1 MLASLVSIALNA
13 PDILAQA
20 MGATSA
26 GGAAPVSTPGA
37 GGAAPAA
44 SPAADDMAAQ
54 ASSFELSHMW
64 SHMGYV
70 AKGVAVVLAIMSVIS
85 ICLFIERLIVYNRA
99 NKQSIRFAELVSE
112 HLQANKLKDA
122 NTAAEAPEFSASHV
136 ARVCSAGIR
145 EFISGRSGSA
155 DVVESARKA
164 IDRAIQTETL
174 DLRRGLGA
182 LATIANTAPFV
193 GLFGTVFGIINSFKS
208 MASNQSGGLSAV
220 SGGISE
226 ALITTAFG
234 LFVAVPA
241 VWFFNY
247 FSNRIETFSV
257 DMNNSMLELLDYFE
271 KHREMPADGGR

>member
-1 MLASLVSIALNA
+1 MYLHIFNLGTAAMNY
-13 PDILAQA
+13 LAQ
-20 MGATSA
+20 
-26 GGAAPVSTPGA
+26 A
-37 GGAAPAA
+37 GGAAPA
-44 SPAADDMAAQ
+44 DDQSQA

-64 SHMGYV
+64 GNMGWV
-70 AKGVAVVLAIMSVIS
+70 ARGVALTLAIMSVIS
-85 ICLFIERLIVYNRA
+85 ICLFIERLIVFGKANR
-99 NKQSIRFAELVSE
+99 QSIKFAELVSD
-112 HLQANKLKDA
+112 HLQANRLKDA
-122 NTAAEAPEFSASHV
+122 NAAAESPEFSASHV

-145 EFISGRSGSA
+145 EFLSGRSGSA

-193 GLFGTVFGIINSFKS
+193 GLFGTVFGIINSFQS
-208 MASNQSGGLSAV
+208 MSSNQSGGITAV
-220 SGGISE
+220 AGGISE

-271 KHREMPADGGR
+271 KHRETT

>member
-1 MLASLVSIALNA
+1 MHVVLGNVLALPLV
-13 PDILAQA
+13 LAQA
-20 MGATSA
+20 
-26 GGAAPVSTPGA
+26 APSEA
-37 GGAAPAA
+37 EAAA
-44 SPAADDMAAQ
+44 SA
-54 ASSFELSHMW
+54 FELGHMW
-64 SHMGYV
+64 ANMGYV
-70 AKGVAVVLAIMSVIS
+70 AKGVALTLAVMSVIS
-85 ICLFIERLIVYNRA
+85 ICLFIERMLVYAKA
-99 NKQSIRFAELVSE
+99 NKQSIKFAELVSE
-112 HLQANKLKDA
+112 HLQANRLKDA
-122 NTAAEAPEFSASHV
+122 NAAAESPEFAASHV

-145 EFISGRSGSA
+145 EFLSGRGGA
-155 DVVESARKA
+155 NDVVESARKA

-208 MASNQSGGLSAV
+208 MASNESGGLAAV

-247 FSNRIETFSV
+247 FSNKVETFSV

-271 KHREMPADGGR
+271 KNKNVVTADGGR